1 MRRSTPP
8 VASIRSHTWFNDQAL
23 IEQAWQLPVA
33 RLYAPLQSQTF
44 TSICGPTSVSNVL
57 RTMGV
62 KAAANPFSRF
72 GVRAMSL
79 DQVALESRDL
89 VPRGWS
95 VTAQRP
101 KTVAQLREHLRQSND
116 PRFRYVSN
124 FSRLPLFTHGGGHHS
139 PLGGYLEEHD
149 LAFILDVNAGYG
161 PWLVKAERLFEAM
174 DTDDWGVGLT
184 RGLAMYERV
193 GS

>member
-8 VASIRSHTWFNDQAL
+8 VASIRSHSWFNDQAL
-23 IEQAWQLPVA
+23 IAEAWKLPVA
-33 RLYAPLQSQTF
+33 KLYAPLQSQTF
-44 TSICGPTSVSNVL
+44 TSICGPTSVANVL

-62 KAAANPFSRF
+62 KTGANPFSRF

-79 DQVALESRDL
+79 DQVALESADL
-89 VPRGWS
+89 VPRGWK

-101 KTVAQLREHLRQSND
+101 KTVSQLREHLAQSND

-139 PLGGYLEEHD
+139 PLGGYLEEED
-149 LAFILDVNAGYG
+149 LAFILDVNSGYG

-193 GS
+193 S